1 MLSAPRS
8 PLLHGNGKPAQQTTV
23 ASQIKD
29 LILANGLHPGD
40 PLPSET
46 ELQEIL
52 GVSRTSVR
60 EAVRALST
68 LGIVEVRHGHGS
80 FVGAMSLDALVETLV
95 FRGILRPGDDLTALK
110 EIVEVRMH
118 LDTSAANEI
127 TAALN
132 GNPDPKLRQL
142 VQEMAALAAEG
153 KDFGAQDR
161 LFHTLLLR
169 YTNNNL
175 ITQLVGAFWDV
186 HFAVLP
192 RLGLALPEDLH
203 ETVTA
208 HEEMLD
214 AAEAGDVAAYQA
226 AVIKHYNPLLRV
238 LSAS

>member
-1 MLSAPRS
+1 MSSVART
-8 PLLHGNGKPAQQTTV
+8 PLLHSSSKSPQQNTV

-40 PLPSET
+40 PLPSEG

-95 FRGILRPGDDLTALK
+95 FRGILSPGDDLTALK

-127 TAALN
+127 TAALKDT
-132 GNPDPKLRQL
+132 PDLELRKL
-142 VQEMAALAAEG
+142 VEEMAALAAAG
-153 KDFGAQDR
+153 KNFGAQDR
-161 LFHTLLLR
+161 KFHTLLLK

-192 RLGLALPEDLH
+192 KLGLALPEDLH

-208 HEEMLD
+208 HEDMLT

-226 AVIKHYNPLLRV
+226 AVIKHYKPLLRV
-238 LSAS
+238 LNAS